1 MNTYWRLLGFA
12 KPIEKY
18 AIPYFFYTLFYAA
31 FNTFNFVLVMPILDT
46 LFQQDTVEAV
56 RQMPAFALNMD
67 YFRGVINFLLY
78 KTFGADYSKMDVL
91 VFLGLFI
98 ITSSMLS
105 NFFRYM
111 GQRTIETMRI
121 RTLEKLRNSVYDNVM
136 GMHAGYF
143 SNERKGDIISKI
155 SSDVQVVQFCITN
168 TLQVAFRDPF
178 LIIGYMVALVGPSG
192 GGKST
197 LSDLIPRFYDVQ
209 GGEILIDGVD
219 LRRYRIDSLR
229 AHMGVVSQD
238 TILFNDTIENNL
250 RLGKQEATEE
260 EIRTAAKV
268 ANAHDF
274 IMETENGYRTNI
286 GDRGMKLSGGQR
298 QRLSIARAVLKNP
311 EILILDE
318 ATSALDTESE
328 MLVQEALNSLLKGRT
343 SLVIAHRLS
352 TIHNADRIIVIDQG
366 RIAEQGTHQELMARH
381 GIYARLIEMQQVEE

>member
-155 SSDVQVVQFCITN
+155 SSDVQVVQFCIT
-168 TLQVAFRDPF
+168 TRC
-178 LIIGYMVALVGPSG
+178 
-192 GGKST
+192 KW
-197 LSDLIPRFYDVQ
+197 LS
-209 GGEILIDGVD
+209 
-219 LRRYRIDSLR
+219 
-229 AHMGVVSQD
+229 A
-238 TILFNDTIENNL
+238 
-250 RLGKQEATEE
+250 
-260 EIRTAAKV
+260 IR
-268 ANAHDF
+268 
-274 IMETENGYRTNI
+274 
-286 GDRGMKLSGGQR
+286 S
-298 QRLSIARAVLKNP
+298 
-311 EILILDE
+311 
-318 ATSALDTESE
+318 
-328 MLVQEALNSLLKGRT
+328 
-343 SLVIAHRLS
+343 
-352 TIHNADRIIVIDQG
+352 
-366 RIAEQGTHQELMARH
+366 
-381 GIYARLIEMQQVEE
+381 